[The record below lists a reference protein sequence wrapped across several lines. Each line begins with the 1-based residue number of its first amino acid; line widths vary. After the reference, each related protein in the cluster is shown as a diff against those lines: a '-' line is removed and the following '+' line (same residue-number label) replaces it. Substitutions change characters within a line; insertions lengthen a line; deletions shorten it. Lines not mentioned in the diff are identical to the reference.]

1 MTEFEAL
8 AAAPRPD
15 SQRGRG
21 WLFVREHQP
30 SMSAPDVGPRNF
42 CFLCDPEPEFT
53 WLASDSFRAVL
64 GLGPIGEGYSL
75 IATREHAPSMFDL
88 DSAEAAELVDFT
100 AEVRSRLGELYGPC
114 VVTEHGR
121 VSPCV
126 APAIRRHEPH
136 CLHAH
141 RLVFPGHAR
150 VDLHAIAP
158 WLGAE
163 HHGSFEVAL
172 RNFTWPGQ
180 YAYVEHADGSCDVAG
195 VRRPLPRQFLR
206 AVVAAEQ
213 GRPELADWRSFP
225 GRERLAA
232 AQRAL
237 GLAA

>member
-1 MTEFEAL
+1 
-8 AAAPRPD
+8 
-15 SQRGRG
+15 
-21 WLFVREHQP
+21 
-30 SMSAPDVGPRNF
+30 MSAVDGGPRSF

-53 WLASDSFRAVL
+53 WLVSDRFRAVL

-88 DSAEAAELVDFT
+88 DADDAAELVEFT
-100 AEVRSRLGELYGPC
+100 GEVRSRLGELYGPC
-114 VVTEHGR
+114 VIAEHGR
-121 VSPCV
+121 VSPCI
-126 APAIRRHEPH
+126 APAVRRHEPH

-141 RLVFPGHAR
+141 RLVFPGHGH
-150 VDLHAIAP
+150 VDLDGIAP
-158 WLGAE
+158 WLRAE
-163 HHGSFEVAL
+163 RHDSFELAG
-172 RNFTWPGQ
+172 RQFTWPGQ
-180 YAYVEHADGSCDVAG
+180 YVYVEQADGTCEVAG
-195 VRRPLPRQFLR
+195 IRRPLPRQFLR